1 MTKIEETEN
10 VFFALGTALKAEGFK
25 AIRFYRIRTRRQ
37 LFSVVGREDLRREEA
52 DDTMYS
58 IEAVYEGNRCRIYTN
73 HLEETENVIWML
85 QKTAKV
91 YGEASGRAVCYI
103 SREWEQKTFCWDE
116 PHMITETLRQVRKM
130 AEESRMITHVS
141 RCTYEQVCRDIQMVD
156 EEMHMICDRDGY
168 HCFTFGVVAEANGSR
183 ASTTDCIY
191 VSHLSG
197 MDVTSCVRR
206 VIREAKASVGGG
218 KLPSGRYPLIL
229 GGKVAAELLDA
240 YLGAFFA
247 GNLQKDESPL
257 CGKENMQ
264 IAAPGL
270 WLREV
275 PGWSRGK
282 SLRTVDDEG
291 NAVTEKDLIRDGVF
305 CQPLYN
311 EETAKKAGVESTG
324 NGFHPGIRED
334 VQTGVTT
341 LVLGMEE
348 KNITTRNCLEEAMGE
363 GLLITHVD
371 GVFAGTDA
379 RTGKFSLIAGRRRI
393 RAGKEAE
400 PFREVTISGDFF
412 EVLRQVRQVGD
423 EVFVTGAA
431 AASVLVPD
439 LMTGEL
445 TVSGT

>member
-191 VSHLSG
+191 GSHLSG

-206 VIREAKASVGGG
+206 KPLSV
-218 KLPSGRYPLIL
+218 
-229 GGKVAAELLDA
+229 
-240 YLGAFFA
+240 A
-247 GNLQKDESPL
+247 GNYRPAGIRSSLAARLQQNCWMLTWAHFLQEIFRKTKARFAERRTCRLPHRGFG
-257 CGKENMQ
+257 CGKCQ
-264 IAAPGL
+264 
-270 WLREV
+270 
-275 PGWSRGK
+275 
-282 SLRTVDDEG
+282 
-291 NAVTEKDLIRDGVF
+291 DGAGGRV
-305 CQPLYN
+305 CGQWMMRATLSQ
-311 EETAKKAGVESTG
+311 KK
-324 NGFHPGIRED
+324 I
-334 VQTGVTT
+334 
-341 LVLGMEE
+341 
-348 KNITTRNCLEEAMGE
+348 
-363 GLLITHVD
+363 
-371 GVFAGTDA
+371 
-379 RTGKFSLIAGRRRI
+379 
-393 RAGKEAE
+393 
-400 PFREVTISGDFF
+400 
-412 EVLRQVRQVGD
+412 
-423 EVFVTGAA
+423 
-431 AASVLVPD
+431 
-439 LMTGEL
+439 
-445 TVSGT
+445 

>member
-1 MTKIEETEN
+1 
-10 VFFALGTALKAEGFK
+10 
-25 AIRFYRIRTRRQ
+25 
-37 LFSVVGREDLRREEA
+37 
-52 DDTMYS
+52 
-58 IEAVYEGNRCRIYTN
+58 
-73 HLEETENVIWML
+73 
-85 QKTAKV
+85 
-91 YGEASGRAVCYI
+91 
-103 SREWEQKTFCWDE
+103 
-116 PHMITETLRQVRKM
+116 
-130 AEESRMITHVS
+130 
-141 RCTYEQVCRDIQMVD
+141 
-156 EEMHMICDRDGY
+156 
-168 HCFTFGVVAEANGSR
+168 
-183 ASTTDCIY
+183 
-191 VSHLSG
+191 

-348 KNITTRNCLEEAMGE
+348 KNNHDTKLLGRSDGRGTSHHPRGWCLCGN
-363 GLLITHVD
+363 
-371 GVFAGTDA
+371 
-379 RTGKFSLIAGRRRI
+379 
-393 RAGKEAE
+393 
-400 PFREVTISGDFF
+400 
-412 EVLRQVRQVGD
+412 
-423 EVFVTGAA
+423 
-431 AASVLVPD
+431 
-439 LMTGEL
+439 
-445 TVSGT
+445 